1 MSYNGKVRSINYL
14 VFRYISTYLR
24 SIFYKKKM
32 TNCETFFELWSH
44 QSAILYKH
52 VLTAEA
58 YGNSIN
64 GKPYFCKSNFM
75 SSALKE
81 TLQKN

>member
-1 MSYNGKVRSINYL
+1 MRHFSV
-14 VFRYISTYLR
+14 
-24 SIFYKKKM
+24 
-32 TNCETFFELWSH
+32 ELWSD

-52 VLTAEA
+52 ALTADA

-81 TLQKN
+81 TLYKIKGKFGEWKLRD